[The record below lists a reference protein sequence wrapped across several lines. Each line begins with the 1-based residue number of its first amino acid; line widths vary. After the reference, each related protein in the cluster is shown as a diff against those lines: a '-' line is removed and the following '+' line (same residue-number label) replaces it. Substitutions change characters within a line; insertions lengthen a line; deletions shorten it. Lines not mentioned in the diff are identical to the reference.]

1 MKLFKP
7 SAKEYTKD
15 MLPQN
20 RRQVFFDVV
29 KLHFTKL
36 LFLGLLIFAFSLP
49 LHLSSLFGDIYV
61 GNLNAKIMESTGEQQ
76 KELIAQVIAFD
87 NLRALVNVLLW
98 VIFAV
103 GFSGIQR
110 IVRQYAWGKNVF
122 VGYDF
127 TLGVK
132 QNVGQN
138 VLLALIV
145 GGCYAL
151 AVSAYNMSSQIE
163 GTLAVIFMLPVG
175 VFVFLIV
182 PMCAYAT
189 VCIPVYGNKFK
200 SNLWI
205 ALTLYLKHPL
215 KTFVALLCGGFLLA
229 LLFIP
234 NLYCHII
241 GRVVLS
247 FFAPFA
253 MLGFYLFSFN
263 LLDEIVNKTKHPD
276 YVGLGTHKNE
286 KNE

>member
-1 MKLFKP
+1 MRLFKP
-7 SAKEYTKD
+7 STKEYTQD

-36 LFLGLLIFAFSLP
+36 LFLGLIIFAFSLP

-61 GNLNAKIMESTGEQQ
+61 GNINAKIMETTGEQQ
-76 KELIAQVIAFD
+76 KELISQVIAFD
-87 NLRALVNVLLW
+87 NLRALVNIALW
-98 VIFAV
+98 IIFAV
-103 GFSGIQR
+103 GFSGVQR
-110 IVRQYAWGKNVF
+110 VVRQYAWEQNVF
-122 VGYDF
+122 TGHDF
-127 TLGVK
+127 ATGVK

-151 AVSAYNMSSQIE
+151 AVAAYNMASQIS
-163 GTLAVIFMLPVG
+163 GALAVVFMLPVG
-175 VFVFLIV
+175 IFIFLVI

-189 VCIPVYGNKFK
+189 VTIPIYGNKFK
-200 SNLWI
+200 NNLWI

-215 KTFVALLCGGFLLA
+215 KTFLALLCCGFLLV

-234 NLYCHII
+234 NLYCHIV
-241 GRVVLS
+241 GRIALS
-247 FFAPFA
+247 FMAPFA

-263 LLDEIVNKTKHPD
+263 MLDDIVNKDKHPEL
-276 YVGLGTHKNE
+276 VGLGTFKKSE
-286 KNE
+286 